1 MQAGS
6 ITRFLVRQDKPG
18 RGGGDDV
25 ANDIA
30 ETSGR
35 NPAGKES
42 RPAKVG
48 HQPEAS
54 LARPWATVGVKRRQ
68 RVRGPCDRAPKAR
81 YVAEADTVKKVEG
94 NTEAL
99 YRPGVEGPPG
109 SESRART
116 PGFPRNLGG
125 PDASPKS
132 IPGGDLGDSIPQAR
146 ARCASRP
153 RESEGGAL
161 QGYRQAKATERGGK
175 GVGKSEPS
183 IVPGKPG
190 NRPHGTRWREGTAR
204 AWNRWRERCRRLRAS
219 RPSPRD
225 SSG

>member
-1 MQAGS
+1 M
-6 ITRFLVRQDKPG
+6 RQDKPG
-18 RGGGDDV
+18 RGGCDDV

-54 LARPWATVGVKRRQ
+54 LARPRATVDVKRRQ
-68 RVRGPCDRAPKAR
+68 RGCGPCDRAPKAG
-81 YVAEADTVKKVEG
+81 YGAEADTVKKVEG

-99 YRPGVEGPPG
+99 YGPGAKAPPG

-146 ARCASRP
+146 GRCASRP
-153 RESEGGAL
+153 RESEGGAP

-190 NRPHGTRWREGTAR
+190 NRPHGTRWRE
-204 AWNRWRERCRRLRAS
+204 RCRRHRAS